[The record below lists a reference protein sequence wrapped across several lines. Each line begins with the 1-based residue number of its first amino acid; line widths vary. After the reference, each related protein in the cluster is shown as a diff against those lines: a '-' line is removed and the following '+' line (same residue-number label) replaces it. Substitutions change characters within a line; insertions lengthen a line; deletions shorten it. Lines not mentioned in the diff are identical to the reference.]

1 MGDENQ
7 VVENSSEVVS
17 EVVSE
22 NSTEVVKPVKV
33 KKEKKVK
40 NLELL
45 LGNLSSEQK
54 TIEQVIEGT
63 NIDKKTAFSVLR
75 TASRKNIIQRVKVQT
90 ESDKKQVFTYSKV
103 D

>member
-40 NLELL
+40 ELDIL
-45 LGNLSSEQK
+45 VAKLDSETPK
-54 TIEQVIEGT
+54 SISEIIVDTEIS
-63 NIDKKTAFSVLR
+63 DKKAKTVLR
-75 TASRKNIIQRVKVQT
+75 TAEKKGLVKRVQT
-90 ESDKKQVFTYSKV
+90 EKKNKFTYTKV
-103 D
+103 

>member
-40 NLELL
+40 ELDIL
-45 LGNLSSEQK
+45 IAKLDSETPK
-54 TIEQVIEGT
+54 SISEIIVDTEIS
-63 NIDKKTAFSVLR
+63 DKKAKTVLR
-75 TASRKNIIQRVKVQT
+75 TAEKKGLVKRVQT
-90 ESDKKQVFTYSKV
+90 EKKNKFTYTKV
-103 D
+103 

>member
-7 VVENSSEVVS
+7 IVENSSEVVS

-40 NLELL
+40 ELDIL
-45 LGNLSSEQK
+45 VAKLDSETPK
-54 TIEQVIEGT
+54 SISEIIVDTEIS
-63 NIDKKTAFSVLR
+63 DKKAKTVLR
-75 TASRKNIIQRVKVQT
+75 TAEKKGLVKRVQT
-90 ESDKKQVFTYSKV
+90 EKKNKFTYTKV
-103 D
+103 